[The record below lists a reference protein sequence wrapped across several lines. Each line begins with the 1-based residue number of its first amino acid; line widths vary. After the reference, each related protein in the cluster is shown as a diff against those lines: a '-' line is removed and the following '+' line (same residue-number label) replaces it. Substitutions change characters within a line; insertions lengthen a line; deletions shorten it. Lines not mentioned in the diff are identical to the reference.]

1 VQKKQS
7 RTTEELQKEIENEM
21 GDDEPE
27 SESDEED
34 GEKPVYNP
42 KKVRLQPQ
50 KGAALCNR
58 CAVRVRCM
66 RSWCALRALCVLFPA
81 ALGR

>member
-1 VQKKQS
+1 
-7 RTTEELQKEIENEM
+7 M

-42 KKVRLQPQ
+42 KKVP
-50 KGAALCNR
+50 K
-58 CAVRVRCM
+58 
-66 RSWCALRALCVLFPA
+66 P
-81 ALGR
+81 